1 MFVESK
7 GEAKGRV
14 AAWLEDRAR
23 QRPGMFTAALMLLA
37 AVVTIG
43 LLFRAGYTLI
53 LYQGF

>member
-7 GEAKGRV
+7 GEDKGRV

-37 AVVTIG
+37 AVVAVG
-43 LLFRAGYTLI
+43 LLFKTGYTLV
-53 LYQGF
+53 LYQSF